1 MYKKNNQYRK
11 RCRKYLDAII
21 LAAKK
26 NKSVTK
32 F

>member
-1 MYKKNNQYRK
+1 MYENNIYYRK